1 MGAASALDD
10 RRRLAEVRG
19 FLAAQHREQ
28 LDRLAR
34 VAARAI
40 GAQIGLI
47 SLVDGTA
54 QHFAGAS
61 GLGMPWADTRTTPLS
76 HSFCQH
82 VVSRGAALVVEDAR
96 TDALVQDNLAIDD
109 LGVLA
114 YLGVP
119 LVSPSGNVLG
129 SVCAIEPTPRTWS
142 EEDQQVLE
150 DVAEL
155 VATELRLIRTVD
167 EAGTGLRA
175 LQGALDDVTVTAEQR
190 RREDDRLARTI
201 AHEVRTPL
209 LAIRNLCEDQ
219 REGLGEPDDVEQID
233 RCAHEALRIVENQ
246 LALTRQATA
255 EHVRIEDVD
264 LERLLA
270 ALRAMVRPL
279 LPTGVELRVDPA
291 PADLLVLR
299 TDPVK
304 LGQVLR
310 NLLTNALRHTPAG
323 VVHLGVAARGHQAVF
338 TVSDT
343 GTGIAAADQGRIF
356 EDGVQLGASAGMGG
370 MGLPLARR
378 LARLLGG
385 DVTVDSVPGEGARF
399 TVTVAARLD

>member
-1 MGAASALDD
+1 MSALADP
-10 RRRLAEVRG
+10 RRLAQVRG

-34 VAARAI
+34 VAARAL
-40 GAQIGLI
+40 GAQVGLI
-47 SLVDGTA
+47 SLVDDEA

-61 GLGMPWADTRTTPLS
+61 GLGSPWADTRTTPLS

-82 VVSRGAALVVEDAR
+82 VVTRAAPLVVEDAR
-96 TDALVQDNLAIDD
+96 TDALVQDNLAIEEI
-109 LGVLA
+109 GVLA

-119 LVSPSGNVLG
+119 LVSPSGQVLG

-142 EEDQQVLE
+142 EEDQRTLE
-150 DVAEL
+150 DVAAL
-155 VATELRLIRTVD
+155 VNTELRLIAAVD
-167 EAGTGLRA
+167 EAGVGLRA
-175 LQGALDDVTVTAEQR
+175 LQGALDDVTVTSEQR

-219 REGLGEPDDVEQID
+219 REGLGEPGDLDQID
-233 RCAHEALRIVENQ
+233 RCAHEALRIVDAQ
-246 LALTRQATA
+246 LQVTRQAVA
-255 EHVRIEDVD
+255 ETVRIEDVD
-264 LERLLA
+264 TDRLLV
-270 ALRAMVRPL
+270 ALRGML
-279 LPTGVELRVDPA
+279 LPLKPPGVDLVVEPPPA
-291 PADLLVLR
+291 GLTTLR

-310 NLLTNALRHTPAG
+310 NLMTNALRHTAAG
-323 VVHLGVAARGHQAVF
+323 TVHLGLTARGHQALF

-343 GTGIAAADQGRIF
+343 GSGIATADQDRIF
-356 EDGVQLGASAGMGG
+356 EDGTQLGATAGTGG

-385 DVTVDSVPGEGARF
+385 DVTVESVPGEGARF
-399 TVTVAARLD
+399 TVAVAARLDG